1 MKVIVPFADVVAEW
15 QPVRAK
21 ALEGIDR
28 VFSHGRFVGGPEIA
42 ELEQKLAGITGARF
56 AVACAS
62 GTTALQM
69 AMMALGIGPGDE
81 VIVPDF
87 TFIAPAESALVLGA
101 EPVLV
106 DVLRPSGL
114 LDPDELETA
123 ISSRTKAIVAVSLFG
138 LPANFEAINSIASR
152 HGIPVIEDAAQSL
165 GAGLEDRRSGN
176 LAGLGCTSFFPTKVL
191 GGAGDGGAVF
201 TNDEAL
207 ASALREIRDH
217 GQGGKY
223 HHLRLGMNGRMSSIA
238 AAALLARLDRFSR
251 ALDRRRSIGALYDR
265 LLEPLRE
272 TGRLD
277 YVRSP
282 DMAGSARS
290 QYAVVLED
298 REALARGLREAG
310 IETAVHYPA
319 PLHDQPVLQ
328 HCRRSGRLETASML
342 AKRILC
348 LPIHP
353 GLADEQVNL
362 TVERLGA
369 LVQA

>member
-1 MKVIVPFADVVAEW
+1 MKVIVPFADMVGEW

-152 HGIPVIEDAAQSL
+152 HGIPVIEDAA
-165 GAGLEDRRSGN
+165 
-176 LAGLGCTSFFPTKVL
+176 
-191 GGAGDGGAVF
+191 
-201 TNDEAL
+201 
-207 ASALREIRDH
+207 
-217 GQGGKY
+217 
-223 HHLRLGMNGRMSSIA
+223 
-238 AAALLARLDRFSR
+238 
-251 ALDRRRSIGALYDR
+251 
-265 LLEPLRE
+265 
-272 TGRLD
+272 
-277 YVRSP
+277 
-282 DMAGSARS
+282 
-290 QYAVVLED
+290 
-298 REALARGLREAG
+298 
-310 IETAVHYPA
+310 
-319 PLHDQPVLQ
+319 
-328 HCRRSGRLETASML
+328 
-342 AKRILC
+342 
-348 LPIHP
+348 
-353 GLADEQVNL
+353 
-362 TVERLGA
+362 
-369 LVQA
+369 